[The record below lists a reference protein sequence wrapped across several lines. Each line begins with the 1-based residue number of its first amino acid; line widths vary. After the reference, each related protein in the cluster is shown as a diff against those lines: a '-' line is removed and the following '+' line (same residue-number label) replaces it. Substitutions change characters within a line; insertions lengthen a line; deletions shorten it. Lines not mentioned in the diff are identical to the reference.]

1 MTIEYEQEL
10 ILSWYE
16 VRLIIQSDINKISFC
31 YFLHIECILGFSI
44 SS

>member
-31 YFLHIECILGFSI
+31 
-44 SS
+44 

>member
-16 VRLIIQSDINKISFC
+16 VRPIIQSDINKISFC
-31 YFLHIECILGFSI
+31 
-44 SS
+44 